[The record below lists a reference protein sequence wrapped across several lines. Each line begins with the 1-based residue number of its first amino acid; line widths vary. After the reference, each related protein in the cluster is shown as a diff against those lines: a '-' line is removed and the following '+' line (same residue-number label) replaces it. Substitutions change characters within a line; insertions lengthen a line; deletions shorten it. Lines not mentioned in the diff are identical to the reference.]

1 MDYTTLKWWLMGYL
15 AMGVGITLGCI
26 MSDVTQGEEP
36 PGITAILV
44 SVFLWWVH
52 LILFTGYCIRNKD

>member
-1 MDYTTLKWWLMGYL
+1 MGYL